1 MDCYLQRNLVRNG
14 GWLDQDNFLVHT
26 KHEEDIAWLD
36 DLVASVPGYTSTNVP
51 DLNYGLMWS
60 NYMSREDT
68 IYIKMDDDVV
78 GLLCTS
84 PTVSC

>member
-1 MDCYLQRNLVRNG
+1 V
-14 GWLDQDNFLVHT
+14 NFLVHT

-36 DLVASVPGYTSTNVP
+36 ELVASVPGYTSTNVP

-78 GLLCTS
+78 SFAVTFSSGFMLTEARFGLQKIPYRCS
-84 PTVSC
+84 

>member
-1 MDCYLQRNLVRNG
+1 
-14 GWLDQDNFLVHT
+14 
-26 KHEEDIAWLD
+26 
-36 DLVASVPGYTSTNVP
+36 VP

-78 GLLCTS
+78 SLGRHCSGSIMLTQVRSGLPKILYLFS
-84 PTVSC
+84 